1 MPDEKEKQDRERTRE
16 TSDPGTFQMD
26 HLAEPLTIEG
36 MSSSATGDWPAVDV
50 DRYELISLLGRGGMG
65 RVFKAYDPRLKRH
78 VALKFILG
86 ESQSL
91 TRRFIREAQAQA
103 RVEHENVCK
112 IYEVNQVQDKP
123 YIAMQYIEG
132 RTLNRLYK
140 EMNLREKVAV
150 IRDVCEGIHAAH
162 RLGLIHRDIK
172 PGNIMV
178 ERRENGW
185 HPYIMDFGLAK
196 PMHSAELTQAGF
208 VVGTPAYMSPEQAS
222 GVRNLDRRSEVYS
235 LGATLYAVVSGR
247 PPFEG
252 SSPIEVL
259 TNIASKEPAAIRHHD
274 EDVPRELETI
284 ILKCLEKNPAHRYD
298 TARALA
304 DDLQRFLDGEPIQA
318 RPHSILYR
326 MAKKIRKN
334 RIASAITATALV
346 LSLGLGGIALRSYWT
361 SQTREA
367 AAQQFGQDVEKI
379 DSIMRFACM
388 LPLHDVTR
396 EKNLVRQRMKEI
408 ASTMRAMGSAGSGPG
423 EYAIGRGHL
432 ALHEYEPARQHLE
445 SAWQEGYRSPEV
457 SYGRGLAL
465 SGLYQQELER
475 AEKIL
480 DKQQRA
486 QRMRAIEHELRDPAL
501 LFLQEARS
509 ARTDSPEYVSA
520 VIAYQE
526 KKYPAAL
533 RLAQRAFDRLPWLYE
548 AIRLQGD
555 VFVRLAKEDRDR
567 GNYDQA
573 RENFGKAD
581 AAYRRSVQMAQ
592 SDPQTYDRLSAS
604 WLTALAMELY
614 YVGGDPEEG
623 YHQVID
629 AADRSLKADP
639 HHAVPLVRKSQA
651 SSAFAEYK
659 SGQGQDTSELER
671 QALDTA
677 NAAIAM
683 EPSSGDGYTS
693 RASAYQQ
700 QAATQT
706 TQGKDPRAALKLAEA
721 DFLQSLRIKPDDAIY
736 NDLGYTYRTAGEYEA
751 DHGINPATNL
761 AASIQ
766 AYENALKIQP
776 GNFIS
781 YNNLGITY
789 DTKGL
794 YELQQGKDPSAT
806 LQLALMNY
814 QKAAEMSPGW
824 SFPLSNQGN
833 SYLYLADYQQRKGE
847 DPMPNIRKAI
857 DCFQKAAVI
866 NPKRA
871 NFHSNVA
878 GAVTAAAGYFIRIG
892 KDPESWLK
900 QAEESARKAQQINAS
915 DYYFPLQLG
924 LVDLLR
930 ARWAMKQN
938 NDPMPFLTRSA
949 PLIAKSMQLNTDD
962 PDVFVASAEHCW
974 LVATWQHRQGRPPQ
988 IQDGIRDARRALE
1001 LRPDHSRAMAVQA
1014 ALLLLESNGKV
1025 GADLLSRSLQ
1035 LDPSLRFDFP
1045 DM

>member
-1 MPDEKEKQDRERTRE
+1 MPGEKEQKDREQTLDI
-16 TSDPGTFQMD
+16 SDPDTYQLD

-36 MSSSATGDWPAVDV
+36 VPSSFSAEDWPARDMG
-50 DRYELISLLGRGGMG
+50 RYELISLLGHGGMG
-65 RVFKAYDPRLKRH
+65 RVFKAYDPNLNRH

-86 ESQSL
+86 ESQNL
-91 TRRFIREAQAQA
+91 TRRFVREAQAQA

-112 IYEVNQVQDKP
+112 IYEVSQVQDKP
-123 YIAMQYIEG
+123 YIAMQYIDG

-140 EMNLREKVAV
+140 EMTLKEKIAV
-150 IRDVCEGIHAAH
+150 MRDVCEGIHAAH

-178 ERRENGW
+178 EKRDNGW
-185 HPYIMDFGLAK
+185 HPYIMDFGLAR
-196 PMHSAELTQAGF
+196 PMHSAELTQAGL

-222 GVRNLDRRSEVYS
+222 GDRNLDRRSEVYS
-235 LGATLYAVVSGR
+235 LGATLYAIVSGR

-259 TNIASKEPAAIRHHD
+259 SNIASTEPAAIRHHD
-274 EDVPRELETI
+274 ENVPRELETI
-284 ILKCLEKNPAHRYD
+284 ILKCLEKNPAHRYE

-318 RPHSILYR
+318 RPHSIAYR
-326 MAKKIRKN
+326 MIKKIRKN
-334 RIASAITATALV
+334 RIASAITAAALV
-346 LSLGLGGIALRSYWT
+346 LSLALGGVAVHSYMT
-361 SQTREA
+361 SQTRAA
-367 AAQQFGQDVEKI
+367 AAQQFGQDVERI

-388 LPLHDVTR
+388 LPLHDITR
-396 EKNLVRQRMKEI
+396 EKNLVRLRMKDI
-408 ASTMRAMGSAGSGPG
+408 VSTMHAMGSAASGPG

-445 SAWQEGYRSPEV
+445 TAWQQGYRSPEV

-465 SGLYQQELER
+465 SGLYLQEMER

-486 QRMRAIEHELRDPAL
+486 QRIQTIEHDLRDPAL

-509 ARTDSPEYVSA
+509 VRTDAPEYVSA
-520 VIAYQE
+520 LIAYQE
-526 KKYPAAL
+526 KKYPQAL
-533 RLAQRAFDRLPWLYE
+533 QLAQRAFDRVPWLYE
-548 AIRLQGD
+548 AIGLQGD
-555 VFVRLAKEDRDR
+555 VYLRLAREERDR
-567 GNYDQA
+567 SNYDKA
-573 RENFGKAD
+573 RENFGKAN
-581 AAYRRSVQMAQ
+581 AAYRRSIEMAQ
-592 SDPQTYDRLSAS
+592 SDPATYDRVSAS
-604 WLTALAMELY
+604 SLTAMAMELY
-614 YVGGDPEEG
+614 YAGGDAEEG
-623 YHQVID
+623 YHQIMEAVE
-629 AADRSLKADP
+629 RSLKADP
-639 HHAVPLVRKSQA
+639 HHPDPLVRKSQA

-659 SGQGQDTSELER
+659 AGQGQDTSELER
-671 QALDTA
+671 QAIDAA
-677 NAAIAM
+677 NAAITM
-683 EPSSGDGYTS
+683 EPSSGDGYTA

-706 TQGKDPRAALKLAEA
+706 TQGKDPRAALQLAEA
-721 DFLQSLRIKPDDAIY
+721 DFLKSLSIKPDDAVY
-736 NDLGYTYRTAGEYEA
+736 NDLGYTYLTAGEYES

-761 AASIQ
+761 RASIE
-766 AYENALKIQP
+766 AYQNALKIQP
-776 GNFIS
+776 GNFIC

-789 DTKGL
+789 DTMGL
-794 YELQQGKDPSAT
+794 YELQQGKDPSAP
-806 LQLALMNY
+806 LRLALKNY

-857 DCFQKAAVI
+857 ECFQKAVVI

-878 GAVTAAAGYFIRIG
+878 GAATAAAGYFVRIG

-900 QAEESARKAQQINAS
+900 QAEESARKAQQIKES

-924 LVDLLR
+924 MVDLIR
-930 ARWAMKQN
+930 ARWALKQN
-938 NDPMPFLTRSA
+938 NDPTPLLTRSA
-949 PLIAKSMQLNTDD
+949 SLIAKSMQLNTDD
-962 PDVFVASAEHCW
+962 PDVFVASAENCW
-974 LVATWQHRQGRPPQ
+974 LLATWQHRQGKSSQ
-988 IQDGIRDARRALE
+988 FENGIRDARRALE

-1014 ALLLLESNGKV
+1014 ALMLLQSNGKI
-1025 GADLLSRSLQ
+1025 GADLLSRALQ

-1045 DM
+1045 